1 MEQTR
6 SQTDQGASPVKLLVL
21 SGPSGSGKS
30 TVVDRLLSECPLPVR
45 EAISATTRTPRPGE
59 VDGKDYYFLE
69 HEAFL
74 RQRDR
79 GDFVECAEVHG
90 VGDWYG
96 TLRSELQRA
105 AATDA
110 WALLEIDVEG
120 ALNVMQQYPEALTIF
135 LQAPSME
142 EYTRRLQSRGTE
154 SPKVISRRLETAAAE
169 VTMADRYR
177 YQVVNDDL
185 DGAVAEIIKILSA
198 SEVEDHA

>member
-1 MEQTR
+1 MEQR
-6 SQTDQGASPVKLLVL
+6 PPHAVSPVRLLVL

-30 TVVDRLLSECPLPVR
+30 TVVDRLLTESASP
-45 EAISATTRTPRPGE
+45 ATTRGPRPGE
-59 VDGKDYYFLE
+59 IDGKDYYFLDQE
-69 HEAFL
+69 EFAA
-74 RQRDR
+74 RRER
-79 GDFVECAEVHG
+79 GEFVECAEVHG

-105 AATDA
+105 ADVGA

-142 EYTRRLQSRGTE
+142 EYRQRLQSRGTE
-154 SPKVISRRLETAAAE
+154 SSEEISRRLETAAAE
-169 VTMADRYR
+169 VTMADRYQ

-185 DGAVAEIIKILSA
+185 DGAVGEIIRILSV